1 MTSQYTRDQL
11 KLCVAKMCITI
22 GWHSSMTTPIEI
34 LTDIL
39 SNYLHQLGRST
50 NEYANGFGMTDPNL
64 DHLGLTF
71 RDFHINLSELQE
83 YVKNVDCAE
92 SGTAIPKYPIPKE
105 DHLNFLK
112 PGSKEVV
119 TRQVHIHEHLPPMHP
134 LLEAAQMPTESNSNN
149 DTTEEIDV
157 VENTSPVFKRP
168 QEISQGDS
176 FKRPRLLLEDEGRPT
191 REISSV
197 MMTTSGFLS
206 PAREGKLPEARTP
219 MPALEPII
227 LPPALPAEQP
237 EVPVTKKLPKTTKKI
252 EKKKERIGKE
262 LFKPL
267 DDPGQKVPKKLGT
280 PSKDNSKSKTKYQVP
295 PQMSSA
301 PNFPIMGDL
310 NISLIPNKMAM
321 NPPQKINKALAA
333 ARLKTEKLN
342 TTITPIPTKPVI
354 APPIPIIKPEPN
366 VDKLF
371 TEPDKRKINILKKIS
386 VKNEKMAKVKDDIKQ
401 ESRES
406 SPDLVIDESINE
418 ATNKVHHLS
427 SDITIELIDSIP
439 LVKDKTERLY
449 FYDDSP
455 PGTPSTPK
463 TPEMISQSPPL
474 NKVEKRKRKDKSK
487 IKKIQKISSPARLD
501 TDIIDMEME
510 RPKTPEAHVVI
521 KPEKPEIS
529 ASTLPFPFFPSF
541 AGPGLI
547 PPPLGNPLFSHLSI
561 PPLGIPSFGHPPYI
575 PPVHPNLPMNFMQS
589 IKHEEPP
596 QKSPSADKPAPAPAM
611 SATVTDDPP
620 TPKGDKKNKE
630 HKKEKKDKLKKK
642 NKKDKVKNKA
652 EKKKLKE
659 DKKDKIK
666 KEKRE
671 KRKEK
676 DTLRDNDSIVPKLT
690 LKLGSP
696 HPDSPETRKFGK
708 MQDCAL
714 HKNIKPIVKKEEE
727 PVEIKEVKREMSPE
741 LAKISALVTGQP
753 KPKTTTN
760 HVPPPTKEEL
770 AKEEV
775 VIHTQTTART
785 GPGPGRPRIHPIK
798 PKPTK
803 LNKQQQHPMVKDAVG
818 NTVWYCPACG
828 KQDDGSPMIGC
839 DDCDAWYHWVC
850 VGIQIPPD
858 ENENWYCRIC
868 LSKKEEVLQMDK
880 KKKRKK
886 REKKEH

>member
-50 NEYANGFGMTDPNL
+50 NEYANGFGMTEPNL
-64 DHLGLTF
+64 DHLGLAF

-83 YVKNVDCAE
+83 YVRNVDCAE
-92 SGTAIPKYPIPKE
+92 SFTTIPKYPIPKE

-134 LLEAAQMPTESNSNN
+134 LLEAPTESSNN
-149 DTTEEIDV
+149 NESSEEIDV
-157 VENTSPVFKRP
+157 VESTSPVFKRP
-168 QEISQGDS
+168 QEISQGDP

-206 PAREGKLPEARTP
+206 PAREGKLPESRTP
-219 MPALEPII
+219 MPALEPIV
-227 LPPALPAEQP
+227 LPPALPP
-237 EVPVTKKLPKTTKKI
+237 EPTEFPINKKLPKTTKKV
-252 EKKKERIGKE
+252 EKKKERLGKE
-262 LFKPL
+262 LFKGL
-267 DDPGQKVPKKLGT
+267 DEQTPKIPKKLG
-280 PSKDNSKSKTKYQVP
+280 SGRDILKSKTKHP
-295 PQMSSA
+295 PNPQIAST
-301 PNFPIMGDL
+301 PNFSLMGDV
-310 NISLIPNKMAM
+310 NISLVPNKLAM
-321 NPPQKINKALAA
+321 HPPQKINKALAA

-342 TTITPIPTKPVI
+342 TTITPIPTKPA
-354 APPIPIIKPEPN
+354 APPLPVVKTEPN

-386 VKNEKMAKVKDDIKQ
+386 VKNEKLVKLKEEIKQ

-406 SPDLVIDESINE
+406 SPDLIIDESMNE
-418 ATNKVHHLS
+418 AANKVHHLS
-427 SDITIELIDSIP
+427 NDITIELIESVP
-439 LVKDKTERLY
+439 LIKEKNTERLY

-487 IKKIQKISSPARLD
+487 IKNPARMD
-501 TDIIDMEME
+501 NDMDIEME
-510 RPKTPEAHVVI
+510 RPKTPEAHLVI
-521 KPEKPEIS
+521 KTEKPEI
-529 ASTLPFPFFPSF
+529 AAPTLPFPFFPSF

-575 PPVHPNLPMNFMQS
+575 PPVHPNLPMNFMQT
-589 IKHEEPP
+589 IKHEEPT
-596 QKSPSADKPAPAPAM
+596 QKSPSSEKVAPPLPPPCN
-611 SATVTDDPP
+611 SAVAAEDPL
-620 TPKGDKKNKE
+620 TPKVDKKSKE

-642 NKKDKVKNKA
+642 NKKDKIKNKA

-659 DKKDKIK
+659 EKKDKEKIK

-676 DTLRDNDSIVPKLT
+676 EVRENDTIIPKLT

-696 HPDSPETRKFGK
+696 HPDSPDTRK
-708 MQDCAL
+708 L
-714 HKNIKPIVKKEEE
+714 NIKPIIKKEEDT
-727 PVEIKEVKREMSPE
+727 VELKEVKREMSPE

-753 KPKTTTN
+753 KPKSTTTA
-760 HVPPPTKEEL
+760 HEEL
-770 AKEEV
+770 VKEEV
-775 VIHTQTTART
+775 VNHTLPSPRA

-803 LNKQQQHPMVKDAVG
+803 LNKQQQHPMVKVSITRTTKDAVG